1 MVLNLLNGVIN
12 LDDILKK
19 IDKTLKENETLITAT
34 SGGPDSMVLLSLL
47 IKLSQTK
54 NITIIC
60 AHVNHNLRKE
70 SQEEA
75 LMVEKYANENNVIF
89 EKMEINHYEGNT
101 ENYARTQRYNFFEK
115 LIKKY
120 NASYLLTA
128 HHGDDL
134 TETILMRIVRGS
146 SLKGYSG
153 FQEITDKDTY
163 KIYRPLITK
172 TKDEL
177 LNYAKTHNIPYAIDK
192 TNFSKEYTRNRY
204 RLNILPILKKENKSV
219 HLKFLKFS
227 ETLKLYN
234 DHINKEVS
242 AKLNKTYQNNNLN
255 LKLFRKEDKLI
266 KRKILYQIL
275 NNLYYKKISL
285 ITDNHVELILSI
297 IESPKPNLK
306 INLPNKVLV
315 IKNYQ
320 NLYFTKNTEIKPYS
334 FTFETKVILP
344 NNKILIQEETDDT
357 SNYTIRL
364 NSKEL
369 SLPLII
375 RTRQNGDKMEIK
387 NLNGHKKIKD
397 IFIDEK
403 ISETARNSW
412 PILTDQNNQIIWLP
426 GLKKS
431 KFDKQKHENYD
442 IIIRYR

>member
-1 MVLNLLNGVIN
+1 MIN

-19 IDKTLKENETLITAT
+19 LDKTLKENETLITAT
-34 SGGPDSMVLLSLL
+34 SGGPDSMALLSLL

-54 NITIIC
+54 KITIIC

-75 LMVEKYANENNVIF
+75 IMVEKYANENNLVF
-89 EKMEINHYEGNT
+89 EKMEINHYKGNA

-120 NASYLLTA
+120 NATYLLTA

-134 TETILMRIVRGS
+134 TETILMRMVRGS

-153 FQEITDKDTY
+153 FQEITDKETY

-177 LNYAKTHNIPYAIDK
+177 LNYVKTNNIPYAVDK
-192 TNFSKEYTRNRY
+192 TNFSEEYTRNRY

-227 ETLKLYN
+227 ETLKLYD
-234 DHINKEVS
+234 DHINKE
-242 AKLNKTYQNNNLN
+242 ANEKLNKVYQNNNLN
-255 LKLFRKEDKLI
+255 LKLFENEDELI

-275 NNLYYKKISL
+275 NNLYYKNISL
-285 ITDNHVELILSI
+285 ITDNHVELILNI
-297 IESPKPNLK
+297 IESSRPNLK
-306 INLPNKVLV
+306 INLPSKVLV

-320 NLYFTKNTEIKPYS
+320 NLYFTQNTEIKPYS
-334 FTFETKVILP
+334 FTFKDKVILP
-344 NNKILIQEETDDT
+344 NNQILIKEETEDT

-369 SLPLII
+369 SLPLIV

-397 IFIDEK
+397 IFINEK

>member
-1 MVLNLLNGVIN
+1 MIN

-19 IDKTLKENETLITAT
+19 LDKTIKENETLITAT
-34 SGGPDSMVLLSLL
+34 SGGPDSMALLSLL
-47 IKLSQTK
+47 IKLSKTK
-54 NITIIC
+54 KITIIC

-75 LMVEKYANENNVIF
+75 IMVEKYANENNLIF

-120 NASYLLTA
+120 NATYLLTA

-134 TETILMRIVRGS
+134 TETILMRMVRGS

-153 FQEITDKDTY
+153 FQEITDKETY

-177 LNYAKTHNIPYAIDK
+177 LNYVKTNNIPYAVDK
-192 TNFSKEYTRNRY
+192 TNFSEEYTRNRY

-227 ETLKLYN
+227 ETLKLYD
-234 DHINKEVS
+234 DHINKE
-242 AKLNKTYQNNNLN
+242 ANEKLNKVYQNNNLN
-255 LKLFRKEDKLI
+255 LKLFENEDELI

-275 NNLYYKKISL
+275 NNLYYKNISL
-285 ITDNHVELILSI
+285 ITDNHVELILNI
-297 IESPKPNLK
+297 IESSRPNLK
-306 INLPNKVLV
+306 INLPSKVLV

-320 NLYFTKNTEIKPYS
+320 NLYFTQNTEIKPYS
-334 FTFETKVILP
+334 FTFKDKVILP
-344 NNKILIQEETDDT
+344 NNQILIQEETDDT

>member
-1 MVLNLLNGVIN
+1 MIN

-19 IDKTLKENETLITAT
+19 LDKTIKENETVITAT
-34 SGGPDSMVLLSLL
+34 SGGPDSMALLSLL
-47 IKLSQTK
+47 IKLSKTK
-54 NITIIC
+54 KITIIC

-75 LMVEKYANENNVIF
+75 IMVEKYANENNLIF

-115 LIKKY
+115 LIEKY

-134 TETILMRIVRGS
+134 TETILMRMVRGS

-153 FQEITDKDTY
+153 FQEITDKETY

-177 LNYAKTHNIPYAIDK
+177 LNYVKTNNIPYAVDK
-192 TNFSKEYTRNRY
+192 TNFSEEYTRNRY
-204 RLNILPILKKENKSV
+204 RLNILPVLKKENKNV

-227 ETLKLYN
+227 ETLKLY
-234 DHINKEVS
+234 DDYINKEV
-242 AKLNKTYQNNNLN
+242 NKKTNEIYQNNTLNLN
-255 LKLFRKEDKLI
+255 LFRKEDKLI

-275 NNLYYKKISL
+275 NNLYYKNISL
-285 ITDNHVELILSI
+285 ITDNHVELILNI
-297 IESPKPNLK
+297 IESSRPNLK
-306 INLPNKVLV
+306 INLPSKVLV

-320 NLYFTKNTEIKPYS
+320 NLYFTQNTEIKPYS
-334 FTFETKVILP
+334 FTFENKVILP
-344 NNKILIQEETDDT
+344 NDKILIKEETDDT

-369 SLPLII
+369 SMPLIV

-397 IFIDEK
+397 IFINEK

>member
-1 MVLNLLNGVIN
+1 MIN

-19 IDKTLKENETLITAT
+19 LDKTIKENETVITAT
-34 SGGPDSMVLLSLL
+34 SGGPDSMALLNLL
-47 IKLSQTK
+47 IKLSKTK
-54 NITIIC
+54 KITIIC

-75 LMVEKYANENNVIF
+75 IMVKKYANENNLIF

-120 NASYLLTA
+120 NATYLLTA

-134 TETILMRIVRGS
+134 TETILMRMVRGS

-153 FQEITDKDTY
+153 FQEITDKGTY

-177 LNYAKTHNIPYAIDK
+177 LNYVKTNNIPYAVDK
-192 TNFSKEYTRNRY
+192 TNFSEEYTRNRY

-227 ETLKLYN
+227 ETLKLYD
-234 DHINKEVS
+234 DHINKEVNE
-242 AKLNKTYQNNNLN
+242 KLNKIYQNNNLN
-255 LKLFRKEDKLI
+255 LNLFENEDELI
-266 KRKILYQIL
+266 KRKILYKIL
-275 NNLYYKKISL
+275 NDLYYKNISL
-285 ITDNHVELILSI
+285 ITDNHVELILNI
-297 IESPKPNLK
+297 IESPRPNLK

-334 FTFETKVILP
+334 FTFENKVILP
-344 NNKILIQEETDDT
+344 NDKILIKEETDDT

-369 SLPLII
+369 SMPLIV

-403 ISETARNSW
+403 ISESDRNNW

>member
-1 MVLNLLNGVIN
+1 MIN

-19 IDKTLKENETLITAT
+19 LDKTIKENETVITAT
-34 SGGPDSMVLLSLL
+34 SGGPDSMALLSLL
-47 IKLSQTK
+47 IKLSKTK
-54 NITIIC
+54 KITIIC

-75 LMVEKYANENNVIF
+75 IMVEKYANENNLIF

-134 TETILMRIVRGS
+134 TETILMRMVRGS

-153 FQEITDKDTY
+153 FQEITDNGTY

-177 LNYAKTHNIPYAIDK
+177 LNYVKTNNIPYAVDK
-192 TNFSKEYTRNRY
+192 TNFSEEYTRNRY

-227 ETLKLYN
+227 ETLKLYD
-234 DHINKEVS
+234 DHINKEVNE
-242 AKLNKTYQNNNLN
+242 KLNKIYQNNNLN
-255 LKLFRKEDKLI
+255 LNLFENEDELI
-266 KRKILYQIL
+266 KRKILYKIL
-275 NNLYYKKISL
+275 NDLYYKNISL
-285 ITDNHVELILSI
+285 ITDNHVELILNI
-297 IESPKPNLK
+297 IESPRPNLK

-334 FTFETKVILP
+334 FTFENKVILP
-344 NNKILIQEETDDT
+344 NDKILIKEETDDT

-369 SLPLII
+369 SMPLIV
-375 RTRQNGDKMEIK
+375 RTKQNGDKMEIK

-403 ISETARNSW
+403 ISESDRNNW

>member
-1 MVLNLLNGVIN
+1 MIN

-19 IDKTLKENETLITAT
+19 LDKTIKENETLITAT
-34 SGGPDSMVLLSLL
+34 SGGPDSMALLSLL
-47 IKLSQTK
+47 IKLSKTK
-54 NITIIC
+54 KITIIC

-75 LMVEKYANENNVIF
+75 IMVEKYANENNLIF

-120 NASYLLTA
+120 NATYLLTA

-134 TETILMRIVRGS
+134 TETILMRMVRGS

-153 FQEITDKDTY
+153 FQEITDKETY

-177 LNYAKTHNIPYAIDK
+177 LNYVKTNNIPYAVDK
-192 TNFSKEYTRNRY
+192 TNFSEEYTRNRY

-227 ETLKLYN
+227 ETLKLYD
-234 DHINKEVS
+234 DHINKE
-242 AKLNKTYQNNNLN
+242 ANEKLNKVYQNNNLN
-255 LKLFRKEDKLI
+255 LKLFENEDELI

-275 NNLYYKKISL
+275 NNLYYKNISL
-285 ITDNHVELILSI
+285 ITDNHVELILNI
-297 IESPKPNLK
+297 IESSRPNLK
-306 INLPNKVLV
+306 INLPSKVLV

-320 NLYFTKNTEIKPYS
+320 NLYFTQNTEIKSYS
-334 FTFETKVILP
+334 FTFEDKVILP
-344 NNKILIQEETDDT
+344 NDKILIKEETEDT

-369 SLPLII
+369 SLPLIV

>member
-1 MVLNLLNGVIN
+1 MIN

-19 IDKTLKENETLITAT
+19 LDKTIKENETLITAT
-34 SGGPDSMVLLSLL
+34 SGGPDSMALLSLL
-47 IKLSQTK
+47 IKLSKTK
-54 NITIIC
+54 KITIIC

-75 LMVEKYANENNVIF
+75 IMVEKYANENNLIF

-120 NASYLLTA
+120 NATYLLTA

-134 TETILMRIVRGS
+134 TETILMRMVRGS

-153 FQEITDKDTY
+153 FQEITDNGTY

-177 LNYAKTHNIPYAIDK
+177 LNYVKTNNIPYAVDK
-192 TNFSKEYTRNRY
+192 TNFSEEYTRNRY

-227 ETLKLYN
+227 ETLKLYD
-234 DHINKEVS
+234 DHINKEVNE
-242 AKLNKTYQNNNLN
+242 KLNKIYQNNNLN
-255 LKLFRKEDKLI
+255 LNLFENEDELI
-266 KRKILYQIL
+266 KRKILYKIL
-275 NNLYYKKISL
+275 NDLYYKNISL
-285 ITDNHVELILSI
+285 ITDNHVELILNI
-297 IESPKPNLK
+297 IESPRPNLK

-334 FTFETKVILP
+334 FTFENKVILP
-344 NNKILIQEETDDT
+344 NDKILIKEETDDT

-369 SLPLII
+369 SMPLIV

-403 ISETARNSW
+403 ISESDRNNW

>member
-1 MVLNLLNGVIN
+1 MIN

-19 IDKTLKENETLITAT
+19 LDKTIKENETLITAT
-34 SGGPDSMVLLSLL
+34 SGGPDSMALLSLL
-47 IKLSQTK
+47 IKLSKTK
-54 NITIIC
+54 KITIIC

-75 LMVEKYANENNVIF
+75 IMVEKYANENNLIF
-89 EKMEINHYEGNT
+89 EKMEINHYKGNT

-120 NASYLLTA
+120 NATYLLTA

-134 TETILMRIVRGS
+134 TETILMRMVRGS

-153 FQEITDKDTY
+153 FQEVTDKETY

-177 LNYAKTHNIPYAIDK
+177 LNYVKTNNIPYAVDK
-192 TNFSKEYTRNRY
+192 TNFSEEYTRNRY

-227 ETLKLYN
+227 ETLKLY
-234 DHINKEVS
+234 DDYINKE
-242 AKLNKTYQNNNLN
+242 ANEKLNKVYQNNNLN
-255 LKLFRKEDKLI
+255 LKLFENEDELI

-275 NNLYYKKISL
+275 NNLYYKNISL
-285 ITDNHVELILSI
+285 ITDNHVELILNI
-297 IESPKPNLK
+297 IESSRPNLK
-306 INLPNKVLV
+306 INLPSKVLV

-320 NLYFTKNTEIKPYS
+320 NLYFTQNTEIKPYS
-334 FTFETKVILP
+334 FTFKDKVILP
-344 NNKILIQEETDDT
+344 NNQILIKEETEDT

-369 SLPLII
+369 SLPLIV

-397 IFIDEK
+397 IFINEK

>member
-19 IDKTLKENETLITAT
+19 LDKTLKENETLITAT

-134 TETILMRIVRGS
+134 TETILMRMVRGS

-153 FQEITDKDTY
+153 FQEITDKETY

-177 LNYAKTHNIPYAIDK
+177 LNYVKTNNIPYAVDK
-192 TNFSKEYTRNRY
+192 TNFSEEYTRNRY

-227 ETLKLYN
+227 ETLKLYD
-234 DHINKEVS
+234 DHINKEVNE
-242 AKLNKTYQNNNLN
+242 KLNKIYQKNNLN
-255 LKLFRKEDKLI
+255 LNLFENEDELI
-266 KRKILYQIL
+266 KRKILYKIL
-275 NNLYYKKISL
+275 NDLYYKNISL
-285 ITDNHVELILSI
+285 ITDNHVELILNI
-297 IESPKPNLK
+297 IESPRPNLK

-334 FTFETKVILP
+334 FTFENKVILP
-344 NNKILIQEETDDT
+344 NDKILIKEETDDT

-369 SLPLII
+369 SMPLIV

-403 ISETARNSW
+403 ISESDRNNW

>member
-1 MVLNLLNGVIN
+1 MIN

-19 IDKTLKENETLITAT
+19 LDKTIKENETLITAT
-34 SGGPDSMVLLSLL
+34 SGGPDSMALLSLL
-47 IKLSQTK
+47 IKLSKTK
-54 NITIIC
+54 KITIIC

-75 LMVEKYANENNVIF
+75 IMVEKYANENNLIF

-120 NASYLLTA
+120 NATYLLTA

-134 TETILMRIVRGS
+134 TETILMRMVRGS

-153 FQEITDKDTY
+153 FQEITDKETY

-177 LNYAKTHNIPYAIDK
+177 LNYVKTNNIPYAVDK
-192 TNFSKEYTRNRY
+192 TNFSEEYTRNRY

-227 ETLKLYN
+227 ETLKLYD
-234 DHINKEVS
+234 DHINKEVNE
-242 AKLNKTYQNNNLN
+242 KLNKVYQNNNLN
-255 LKLFRKEDKLI
+255 LKLFENEDELI

-275 NNLYYKKISL
+275 NNLYYKNISL
-285 ITDNHVELILSI
+285 ITDNHVELILNI
-297 IESPKPNLK
+297 IESPRPNLK

-334 FTFETKVILP
+334 FTFENKVILP
-344 NNKILIQEETDDT
+344 NDKILIKEETDDT

-369 SLPLII
+369 SMPLIV

-403 ISETARNSW
+403 ISESDRNNW

>member
-1 MVLNLLNGVIN
+1 MIN

-19 IDKTLKENETLITAT
+19 LDKTIKENETLITAT
-34 SGGPDSMVLLSLL
+34 SGGPDSMALLSLL

-54 NITIIC
+54 KITIIC

-75 LMVEKYANENNVIF
+75 IMVEKYANESNLIF

-115 LIKKY
+115 LIKKF
-120 NASYLLTA
+120 NATYLLTA

-134 TETILMRIVRGS
+134 TETILMRMVRGS

-153 FQEITDKDTY
+153 FQEITDKGNY

-177 LNYAKTHNIPYAIDK
+177 LNYVKTNNIPYAVDK
-192 TNFSKEYTRNRY
+192 TNFSEEYTRNRY

-227 ETLKLYN
+227 ETLKLYD
-234 DHINKEVS
+234 DHINKE
-242 AKLNKTYQNNNLN
+242 ANEKLNKVYQNNNLN
-255 LKLFRKEDKLI
+255 LKLFENEDELI

-275 NNLYYKKISL
+275 NNLYYKNISL
-285 ITDNHVELILSI
+285 ITDNHVELILNI
-297 IESPKPNLK
+297 IESSRPNLK
-306 INLPNKVLV
+306 INLPSKVLV

-320 NLYFTKNTEIKPYS
+320 NLYFTQNTEIKSYS
-334 FTFETKVILP
+334 FTFEDKVILP
-344 NNKILIQEETDDT
+344 NDKILIKEETEDT

-369 SLPLII
+369 SLPLIV

>member
-1 MVLNLLNGVIN
+1 MIN

-19 IDKTLKENETLITAT
+19 LDKTIKENETLITAT
-34 SGGPDSMVLLSLL
+34 SGGPDSMALLSLL

-54 NITIIC
+54 KITIIC

-75 LMVEKYANENNVIF
+75 IMVEKYANESNLIF

-120 NASYLLTA
+120 NATYLLTA

-134 TETILMRIVRGS
+134 TETILMRMVRGS

-153 FQEITDKDTY
+153 FQEITDKGNY

-177 LNYAKTHNIPYAIDK
+177 LNYVKTNNIPYAVDK
-192 TNFSKEYTRNRY
+192 TNFSEEYTRNRY

-227 ETLKLYN
+227 ETLKLYD
-234 DHINKEVS
+234 DHINKE
-242 AKLNKTYQNNNLN
+242 ANEKLNKVYQNNNLN
-255 LKLFRKEDKLI
+255 LKLFENEDELI

-275 NNLYYKKISL
+275 NNLYYKNISL
-285 ITDNHVELILSI
+285 ITDNHVELILNI
-297 IESPKPNLK
+297 IESSRPNLK
-306 INLPNKVLV
+306 INLPSKVLV

-320 NLYFTKNTEIKPYS
+320 NLYFTQNTEIKSYS
-334 FTFETKVILP
+334 FTFKDKVILP
-344 NNKILIQEETDDT
+344 NNQILIKEETEDT

-369 SLPLII
+369 SLPLIV

>member
-1 MVLNLLNGVIN
+1 MIN

-19 IDKTLKENETLITAT
+19 LDKTIKENETLITAT
-34 SGGPDSMVLLSLL
+34 SGGPDSMALLSLL
-47 IKLSQTK
+47 IKLSKTK
-54 NITIIC
+54 KITIIC

-75 LMVEKYANENNVIF
+75 IMVEKYANENNLIF
-89 EKMEINHYEGNT
+89 EKMEINHYKGNT

-120 NASYLLTA
+120 NATYLLTA

-134 TETILMRIVRGS
+134 TETILMRMVRGS

-153 FQEITDKDTY
+153 FQEVTDKETY

-177 LNYAKTHNIPYAIDK
+177 LNYVKTNNIPYAVDK
-192 TNFSKEYTRNRY
+192 TNFSEEYTRNRY

-227 ETLKLYN
+227 ETLKLYD
-234 DHINKEVS
+234 DHINKE
-242 AKLNKTYQNNNLN
+242 ANEKLNKVYQNNNLN
-255 LKLFRKEDKLI
+255 LKLFENEDELI

-275 NNLYYKKISL
+275 NNLYYKNISL
-285 ITDNHVELILSI
+285 ITDNHVELILNI
-297 IESPKPNLK
+297 IESSRPNLK
-306 INLPNKVLV
+306 INLPSKVLV

-320 NLYFTKNTEIKPYS
+320 NLYFTQNTEIKPYS
-334 FTFETKVILP
+334 FTFEDKVILP
-344 NNKILIQEETDDT
+344 NNQILIKEETEDT

-369 SLPLII
+369 SLPLIV

-397 IFIDEK
+397 IFINEK

>member
-1 MVLNLLNGVIN
+1 MIN

-19 IDKTLKENETLITAT
+19 LDKTIKENETLITAT
-34 SGGPDSMVLLSLL
+34 SGGPDSMALLSLL
-47 IKLSQTK
+47 IKLSKTK
-54 NITIIC
+54 KITIIC

-75 LMVEKYANENNVIF
+75 IMVEKYANENNLIF
-89 EKMEINHYEGNT
+89 EKMEINHYKGNT

-120 NASYLLTA
+120 NATYLLTA

-153 FQEITDKDTY
+153 FQEITDKETY

-177 LNYAKTHNIPYAIDK
+177 LNYVKTNNIPYAVDK
-192 TNFSKEYTRNRY
+192 TNFSEEYTRNRY

-227 ETLKLYN
+227 ETLKLYD
-234 DHINKEVS
+234 DHINKE
-242 AKLNKTYQNNNLN
+242 ANEKLNKVYQNNNLN
-255 LKLFRKEDKLI
+255 LKLFENEDELI

-275 NNLYYKKISL
+275 NNLYYKNISL
-285 ITDNHVELILSI
+285 ITDNHVELILNI
-297 IESPKPNLK
+297 IESSRPNLK
-306 INLPNKVLV
+306 INLPSKVLV

-320 NLYFTKNTEIKPYS
+320 NLYFTQNTEIKPYS
-334 FTFETKVILP
+334 FTFKDKLILP
-344 NNKILIQEETDDT
+344 NNQILIKEETEDT

-369 SLPLII
+369 SMPLIV

-397 IFIDEK
+397 IFINEK

>member
-1 MVLNLLNGVIN
+1 MIN

-19 IDKTLKENETLITAT
+19 LDKTIKENETVITAT
-34 SGGPDSMVLLSLL
+34 SGGPDSMALLSLL
-47 IKLSQTK
+47 IKLSKTK
-54 NITIIC
+54 KITIIC

-75 LMVEKYANENNVIF
+75 IMVEKYANENNLIF

-120 NASYLLTA
+120 NATYLLTA

-134 TETILMRIVRGS
+134 TETILMRMVRGS

-153 FQEITDKDTY
+153 FQEITDNGTY

-177 LNYAKTHNIPYAIDK
+177 LNYVKTNNIPYAVDK
-192 TNFSKEYTRNRY
+192 TNFSEEYTRNRY

-227 ETLKLYN
+227 ETLKLYD
-234 DHINKEVS
+234 DHINKE
-242 AKLNKTYQNNNLN
+242 ANEKLNKVYQNNNLN
-255 LKLFRKEDKLI
+255 LKLFENEDGLI

-275 NNLYYKKISL
+275 NNLYYKNISL
-285 ITDNHVELILSI
+285 ITDNHVELILNI
-297 IESPKPNLK
+297 IESSRPNLK
-306 INLPNKVLV
+306 INLPSKVLV

-320 NLYFTKNTEIKPYS
+320 NLYFTQNTEIKPYS
-334 FTFETKVILP
+334 FTFKDKVILP
-344 NNKILIQEETDDT
+344 NNQILIKEETEDT

-369 SLPLII
+369 SLPLIV

-397 IFIDEK
+397 IFINEK

>member
-1 MVLNLLNGVIN
+1 MIN

-19 IDKTLKENETLITAT
+19 LDKTIKENETVITAT
-34 SGGPDSMVLLSLL
+34 SGGPDSMALLSLL
-47 IKLSQTK
+47 IKLSKTK
-54 NITIIC
+54 KITIIC

-75 LMVEKYANENNVIF
+75 IMVEKYANENNLIF

-120 NASYLLTA
+120 NATYLLTA

-134 TETILMRIVRGS
+134 TETILMRMVRGS

-153 FQEITDKDTY
+153 FQEITDNGTY

-177 LNYAKTHNIPYAIDK
+177 LNYVKTNNIPYAVDK
-192 TNFSKEYTRNRY
+192 TNFSEEYTRNRY

-227 ETLKLYN
+227 ETLKLYD
-234 DHINKEVS
+234 DHINKEVNE
-242 AKLNKTYQNNNLN
+242 KLNKIYQKNNLN
-255 LKLFRKEDKLI
+255 LNLFENEDELI

-275 NNLYYKKISL
+275 NNLYYKNISL
-285 ITDNHVELILSI
+285 ITDNHVELILNI
-297 IESPKPNLK
+297 IESSRPNLK
-306 INLPNKVLV
+306 INLPSKVLV

-320 NLYFTKNTEIKPYS
+320 NLYFTQNTEIKPYS
-334 FTFETKVILP
+334 FTFKDKLILP
-344 NNKILIQEETDDT
+344 NNQILIKEETEDT

-369 SLPLII
+369 SLPLIV

-397 IFIDEK
+397 IFINEK

>member
-1 MVLNLLNGVIN
+1 MIN

-19 IDKTLKENETLITAT
+19 LDKTIKENEMLITAT
-34 SGGPDSMVLLSLL
+34 SGGPDSMALLSLL
-47 IKLSQTK
+47 IKLSKTK
-54 NITIIC
+54 KITIIC

-75 LMVEKYANENNVIF
+75 IMVEKYANENNLIF

-120 NASYLLTA
+120 NATYLLTA

-134 TETILMRIVRGS
+134 TETILMRMVRGS

-153 FQEITDKDTY
+153 FQEITDKETY

-177 LNYAKTHNIPYAIDK
+177 LNYVKTNNIPYAVDK
-192 TNFSKEYTRNRY
+192 TNFSEEYTRNRY

-227 ETLKLYN
+227 ETLKLYD
-234 DHINKEVS
+234 DHINKE
-242 AKLNKTYQNNNLN
+242 ANEKLNKVYQNNNLN
-255 LKLFRKEDKLI
+255 LKLFENEDELI

-275 NNLYYKKISL
+275 NNLYYKNISL
-285 ITDNHVELILSI
+285 ITDNHVELILNI
-297 IESPKPNLK
+297 IESSRPNLK
-306 INLPNKVLV
+306 INLPSKVLV

-320 NLYFTKNTEIKPYS
+320 NLYFTQNTEIKPYS
-334 FTFETKVILP
+334 FTFKDKVILP
-344 NNKILIQEETDDT
+344 NDKILIKEETEDT

-369 SLPLII
+369 SLPLIV
-375 RTRQNGDKMEIK
+375 RTKQNGDKMEIK

>member
-1 MVLNLLNGVIN
+1 MIN

-19 IDKTLKENETLITAT
+19 LDKTIKENETLITAT
-34 SGGPDSMVLLSLL
+34 SGGPDSMALLSLL
-47 IKLSQTK
+47 IKLSKTK
-54 NITIIC
+54 KITIIC

-75 LMVEKYANENNVIF
+75 IMVEKYANENNLIF

-120 NASYLLTA
+120 NATYLLTA

-134 TETILMRIVRGS
+134 TETILMRMVRGS

-153 FQEITDKDTY
+153 FQEITDKETY

-177 LNYAKTHNIPYAIDK
+177 LNYVKTNNIPYAVDK
-192 TNFSKEYTRNRY
+192 TNFSEEYTRNRY

-227 ETLKLYN
+227 ETLKLYD
-234 DHINKEVS
+234 DHINKE
-242 AKLNKTYQNNNLN
+242 ANEKLNKVYQNNNLN
-255 LKLFRKEDKLI
+255 LKLFENEDELI

-275 NNLYYKKISL
+275 NNLYYKNISL
-285 ITDNHVELILSI
+285 ITDNHVELILNI
-297 IESPKPNLK
+297 IESSRPNLK
-306 INLPNKVLV
+306 INLPSKVLV

-320 NLYFTKNTEIKPYS
+320 NLYFTQNTEIKPYS
-334 FTFETKVILP
+334 FTFEDKVILP
-344 NNKILIQEETDDT
+344 NDKILIKEETEDT

-369 SLPLII
+369 SLPLIV

-387 NLNGHKKIKD
+387 KLNGHKKIKD
-397 IFIDEK
+397 IFINEK

>member
-1 MVLNLLNGVIN
+1 MIN

-19 IDKTLKENETLITAT
+19 LDKTIKENETLITAT
-34 SGGPDSMVLLSLL
+34 SGGPDSMALLSLL
-47 IKLSQTK
+47 IKLSKTK
-54 NITIIC
+54 KITIIC

-75 LMVEKYANENNVIF
+75 IMVEKYANENNLIF

-120 NASYLLTA
+120 NATYLLTA

-134 TETILMRIVRGS
+134 TETILMRMVRGS

-153 FQEITDKDTY
+153 FQEITDKETY

-177 LNYAKTHNIPYAIDK
+177 LNYVKTNNIPYAVDK
-192 TNFSKEYTRNRY
+192 TNFSEEYTRNRY

-227 ETLKLYN
+227 ETLKLYD
-234 DHINKEVS
+234 DHINKEVNE
-242 AKLNKTYQNNNLN
+242 KLNKIYQNNNLN
-255 LKLFRKEDKLI
+255 LKLFENEDELI
-266 KRKILYQIL
+266 KRKILYKIL
-275 NNLYYKKISL
+275 NDLYYKNISL
-285 ITDNHVELILSI
+285 ITDNHVELILNI
-297 IESPKPNLK
+297 IESPRPNLK

-334 FTFETKVILP
+334 FTFENKVILP
-344 NNKILIQEETDDT
+344 NDKILIKEETDDT

-369 SLPLII
+369 SMPLIV

-403 ISETARNSW
+403 ISETARNNW

>member
-1 MVLNLLNGVIN
+1 MIN

-19 IDKTLKENETLITAT
+19 LDKTIKENETLITAT
-34 SGGPDSMVLLSLL
+34 SGGPDSMALLSLL
-47 IKLSQTK
+47 IKLSKTK
-54 NITIIC
+54 KITIIC

-75 LMVEKYANENNVIF
+75 IMVEKYANENNLIF
-89 EKMEINHYEGNT
+89 EKTEINHYEGNT

-120 NASYLLTA
+120 NATYLLTA

-134 TETILMRIVRGS
+134 TETILMRMVRGS

-153 FQEITDKDTY
+153 FQEITDKETY

-177 LNYAKTHNIPYAIDK
+177 LNYVKTNNIPYAVDK
-192 TNFSKEYTRNRY
+192 TNFSEEYTRNRY

-227 ETLKLYN
+227 ETLKLYD
-234 DHINKEVS
+234 DHINKE
-242 AKLNKTYQNNNLN
+242 ANEKLNKVYQNNNLN
-255 LKLFRKEDKLI
+255 LKLFENEDELI

-275 NNLYYKKISL
+275 NNLYYKNISL
-285 ITDNHVELILSI
+285 ITDNHVELILNI
-297 IESPKPNLK
+297 IESSRPNLK
-306 INLPNKVLV
+306 INLPSKVLV

-320 NLYFTKNTEIKPYS
+320 NLYFTQNTEIKSYS
-334 FTFETKVILP
+334 FTFEDKVILP
-344 NNKILIQEETDDT
+344 NDKILIKEETEDT

-369 SLPLII
+369 SLPLIV

-397 IFIDEK
+397 IFINEK

>member
-1 MVLNLLNGVIN
+1 MIN

-19 IDKTLKENETLITAT
+19 LDKTIKENEMLITAT
-34 SGGPDSMVLLSLL
+34 SGGPDSMALLSLL
-47 IKLSQTK
+47 IKLSKTK
-54 NITIIC
+54 KITIIC

-75 LMVEKYANENNVIF
+75 IMVEKYANENNLIF
-89 EKMEINHYEGNT
+89 EKMEINHYKGNT

-120 NASYLLTA
+120 NATYLLTA

-153 FQEITDKDTY
+153 FQEITDKETY

-177 LNYAKTHNIPYAIDK
+177 LNYVKTNNIPYAVDK
-192 TNFSKEYTRNRY
+192 TNFSEEYTRNRY

-227 ETLKLYN
+227 ETLKLYD
-234 DHINKEVS
+234 DHINKE
-242 AKLNKTYQNNNLN
+242 ANEKLNKVYQNNNLN
-255 LKLFRKEDKLI
+255 LKLFENEDELI

-275 NNLYYKKISL
+275 NNLYYKNISL
-285 ITDNHVELILSI
+285 ITDNHVELILNI
-297 IESPKPNLK
+297 IESSRPNLK
-306 INLPNKVLV
+306 INLPSKVLV

-320 NLYFTKNTEIKPYS
+320 NLYFTQNTEIKPYS
-334 FTFETKVILP
+334 FTFKDKVILP
-344 NNKILIQEETDDT
+344 NDKILIKEETEDT

-369 SLPLII
+369 SLPLIV

>member
-1 MVLNLLNGVIN
+1 MIN

-19 IDKTLKENETLITAT
+19 LDKTIKENETLITAT
-34 SGGPDSMVLLSLL
+34 SGGPDSMALLSLL

-54 NITIIC
+54 KITIIC

-75 LMVEKYANENNVIF
+75 IMVEKYANESNLIF

-115 LIKKY
+115 LIKKF
-120 NASYLLTA
+120 NATYLLTA

-134 TETILMRIVRGS
+134 TETILMRMVRGS

-153 FQEITDKDTY
+153 FQEITDKGNY

-177 LNYAKTHNIPYAIDK
+177 LNYVKTNNIPYAVDK
-192 TNFSKEYTRNRY
+192 TNFSEEYTRNRY

-227 ETLKLYN
+227 ETLKLYD
-234 DHINKEVS
+234 DHINKEVNE
-242 AKLNKTYQNNNLN
+242 KLNKVYQNNNLN
-255 LKLFRKEDKLI
+255 LKLFENEDELI

-275 NNLYYKKISL
+275 NNLYYKNISL
-285 ITDNHVELILSI
+285 ITDNHVELILNI
-297 IESPKPNLK
+297 IESSRPNLK
-306 INLPNKVLV
+306 INLPSKVLV

-320 NLYFTKNTEIKPYS
+320 NLYFTQNTEIKPYS
-334 FTFETKVILP
+334 FTFKDKVILP
-344 NNKILIQEETDDT
+344 NDKILIKEETEDT

-369 SLPLII
+369 SLPLIV

-397 IFIDEK
+397 IFINEK

>member
-1 MVLNLLNGVIN
+1 MIN

-19 IDKTLKENETLITAT
+19 LDKTIKENETLITAT
-34 SGGPDSMVLLSLL
+34 SGGPDSMALLSLL

-54 NITIIC
+54 KITIIC

-75 LMVEKYANENNVIF
+75 IMVEKYANESNLIF

-120 NASYLLTA
+120 NATYLLTA

-134 TETILMRIVRGS
+134 TETILMRMVRGS

-153 FQEITDKDTY
+153 FQEITDKETY

-177 LNYAKTHNIPYAIDK
+177 LNYVKTNNIPYAVDK
-192 TNFSKEYTRNRY
+192 TNFSEEYTRNRY

-227 ETLKLYN
+227 ETLKLYD
-234 DHINKEVS
+234 DHINKE
-242 AKLNKTYQNNNLN
+242 ANEKLNKVYQNNNLN
-255 LKLFRKEDKLI
+255 LKLFENEDELI

-275 NNLYYKKISL
+275 NNLYYKNISL
-285 ITDNHVELILSI
+285 ITDNHVELILNI
-297 IESPKPNLK
+297 IESSRPNLK
-306 INLPNKVLV
+306 INLPSKVLV

-320 NLYFTKNTEIKPYS
+320 NLYFTQNTEIKPYS
-334 FTFETKVILP
+334 FTFKDKVILP
-344 NNKILIQEETDDT
+344 NNQILIKEETEDT

-369 SLPLII
+369 SLPLIV

-397 IFIDEK
+397 IFINEK

>member
-1 MVLNLLNGVIN
+1 MIN

-19 IDKTLKENETLITAT
+19 LDKTIKENETVITAT
-34 SGGPDSMVLLSLL
+34 SGGPDSMALLSLL
-47 IKLSQTK
+47 IKLSKTK
-54 NITIIC
+54 KITIIC

-75 LMVEKYANENNVIF
+75 IMVEKYANENNLIF

-120 NASYLLTA
+120 NATYLLTA

-134 TETILMRIVRGS
+134 TETILMRMVRGS

-153 FQEITDKDTY
+153 FQEITDNGTY

-177 LNYAKTHNIPYAIDK
+177 LNYVKTNNIPYAVDK
-192 TNFSKEYTRNRY
+192 TNFSEEYTRNRY

-227 ETLKLYN
+227 ETLKLYD
-234 DHINKEVS
+234 DHINKE
-242 AKLNKTYQNNNLN
+242 ANEKLNKVYQNNNLN
-255 LKLFRKEDKLI
+255 LKLFENEDELI

-275 NNLYYKKISL
+275 NNLYYKNISL
-285 ITDNHVELILSI
+285 ITDNHVELILNI
-297 IESPKPNLK
+297 IESSRPNLK
-306 INLPNKVLV
+306 INLPSKVLV

-320 NLYFTKNTEIKPYS
+320 NLYFTQNTEIKPYS
-334 FTFETKVILP
+334 FTFKDKVILP
-344 NNKILIQEETDDT
+344 NNQILIKEETEDT

-369 SLPLII
+369 SLPLIV

-397 IFIDEK
+397 IFINEK

>member
-1 MVLNLLNGVIN
+1 
-12 LDDILKK
+12 
-19 IDKTLKENETLITAT
+19 
-34 SGGPDSMVLLSLL
+34 
-47 IKLSQTK
+47 
-54 NITIIC
+54 
-60 AHVNHNLRKE
+60 
-70 SQEEA
+70 
-75 LMVEKYANENNVIF
+75 
-89 EKMEINHYEGNT
+89 
-101 ENYARTQRYNFFEK
+101 
-115 LIKKY
+115 
-120 NASYLLTA
+120 
-128 HHGDDL
+128 
-134 TETILMRIVRGS
+134 MRMVRGS

-153 FQEITDKDTY
+153 FQEVTDKETY

-177 LNYAKTHNIPYAIDK
+177 LNYVKTNNIPYAVDK
-192 TNFSKEYTRNRY
+192 TNFSEEYTRNRY

-227 ETLKLYN
+227 ETLKLY
-234 DHINKEVS
+234 DDYINKE
-242 AKLNKTYQNNNLN
+242 ANEKLNKVYQNNNLN
-255 LKLFRKEDKLI
+255 LKLFENEDELI

-275 NNLYYKKISL
+275 NNLYYKNISL
-285 ITDNHVELILSI
+285 ITDNHVELILNI
-297 IESPKPNLK
+297 IESSRPNLK
-306 INLPNKVLV
+306 INLPSKVLV

-320 NLYFTKNTEIKPYS
+320 NLYFTQNTEIKPYS
-334 FTFETKVILP
+334 FTFKDKVILP
-344 NNKILIQEETDDT
+344 NNQILIKEETEDT

-369 SLPLII
+369 SLPLIV

-397 IFIDEK
+397 IFINEK

>member
-19 IDKTLKENETLITAT
+19 LDKTLKENETLITAT
-34 SGGPDSMVLLSLL
+34 SGGPDSMALLSLL
-47 IKLSQTK
+47 IKLSKTK
-54 NITIIC
+54 KITIIC

-75 LMVEKYANENNVIF
+75 IMVEKYANENNLIF

-120 NASYLLTA
+120 NATYLLTA

-153 FQEITDKDTY
+153 FQEITDKETY

-177 LNYAKTHNIPYAIDK
+177 LNYVKTNNIPYAVDK
-192 TNFSKEYTRNRY
+192 TNFSEEYTRNRY

-227 ETLKLYN
+227 ETLKLYD
-234 DHINKEVS
+234 DHINKE
-242 AKLNKTYQNNNLN
+242 ANEKLNKVYQNNNLN
-255 LKLFRKEDKLI
+255 LKLFENEDELI

-275 NNLYYKKISL
+275 NNLYYKNISL
-285 ITDNHVELILSI
+285 ITDNHVELILNI
-297 IESPKPNLK
+297 IESSRPNLK
-306 INLPNKVLV
+306 INLPSKVLV

-320 NLYFTKNTEIKPYS
+320 NLYFTQNTEIKPYS
-334 FTFETKVILP
+334 FTFEDKVILP
-344 NNKILIQEETDDT
+344 NDKILIKEETEDT

-369 SLPLII
+369 SLPLIV

-397 IFIDEK
+397 IFINEK

>member
-1 MVLNLLNGVIN
+1 MIN

-19 IDKTLKENETLITAT
+19 LDKTIKENETLITAT
-34 SGGPDSMVLLSLL
+34 SGGPDSMALLSLL
-47 IKLSQTK
+47 IKLSKTK
-54 NITIIC
+54 KITIIC

-75 LMVEKYANENNVIF
+75 IMVEKYANESNLIF

-115 LIKKY
+115 LIKKF
-120 NASYLLTA
+120 NATYLLTA

-134 TETILMRIVRGS
+134 TETILMRMVRGS

-153 FQEITDKDTY
+153 FQEITDKETY

-177 LNYAKTHNIPYAIDK
+177 LNYVKTNNIPYAVDK
-192 TNFSKEYTRNRY
+192 TNFSEEYTRNRY

-227 ETLKLYN
+227 ETLKLYD
-234 DHINKEVS
+234 DHINKE
-242 AKLNKTYQNNNLN
+242 ANEKLNKVYQNNNLN
-255 LKLFRKEDKLI
+255 LKLFENEDELI

-275 NNLYYKKISL
+275 NNLYYKNISL
-285 ITDNHVELILSI
+285 ITDNHVELILNI
-297 IESPKPNLK
+297 IESSRPNLK
-306 INLPNKVLV
+306 INLPSKVLV

-320 NLYFTKNTEIKPYS
+320 NLYFTQNTEIKPYS
-334 FTFETKVILP
+334 FTFKDKVILP
-344 NNKILIQEETDDT
+344 NNQILIKEETEDT

-369 SLPLII
+369 SLPLIV

>member
-1 MVLNLLNGVIN
+1 MIN

-19 IDKTLKENETLITAT
+19 LDKTIKENETVITAT
-34 SGGPDSMVLLSLL
+34 SGGPDSMALLSLL
-47 IKLSQTK
+47 IKLSKTK
-54 NITIIC
+54 KITIIC

-75 LMVEKYANENNVIF
+75 IMVEKYANENNLIF

-120 NASYLLTA
+120 NATYLLTA

-134 TETILMRIVRGS
+134 TETILMRMVRGS

-153 FQEITDKDTY
+153 FQEITDNGTY

-177 LNYAKTHNIPYAIDK
+177 LNYVKTNNIPYAVDK
-192 TNFSKEYTRNRY
+192 TNFSEEYTRNRY

-227 ETLKLYN
+227 ETLKLYD
-234 DHINKEVS
+234 DHINKEVNE
-242 AKLNKTYQNNNLN
+242 KLNKIYQKNNLN
-255 LKLFRKEDKLI
+255 LNLFENEDELI
-266 KRKILYQIL
+266 KRKILYKIL
-275 NNLYYKKISL
+275 NDLYYKNISL
-285 ITDNHVELILSI
+285 ITDNHVELILNI
-297 IESPKPNLK
+297 IESPRPNLK

-320 NLYFTKNTEIKPYS
+320 NLYFTQNTEIKPYS
-334 FTFETKVILP
+334 FTFEDKVILP
-344 NNKILIQEETDDT
+344 NNQILIKEETEDT

-369 SLPLII
+369 SLPLIV
-375 RTRQNGDKMEIK
+375 RTRQNGDKIEIK

-403 ISETARNSW
+403 ISESDRNNW

>member
-1 MVLNLLNGVIN
+1 MIN

-19 IDKTLKENETLITAT
+19 LDKTIKENETLITAT
-34 SGGPDSMVLLSLL
+34 SGGPDSMALLSLL
-47 IKLSQTK
+47 IKLSKTK
-54 NITIIC
+54 KITIIC

-75 LMVEKYANENNVIF
+75 IMVEKYANENNLIF

-120 NASYLLTA
+120 NATYLLTA

-134 TETILMRIVRGS
+134 TETILMRMVRGS

-153 FQEITDKDTY
+153 FQEITDNGTY

-177 LNYAKTHNIPYAIDK
+177 LNYVKTNNIPYAVDK
-192 TNFSKEYTRNRY
+192 TNFSEEYTRNRY

-219 HLKFLKFS
+219 HIKFLKFS
-227 ETLKLYN
+227 ETLKLYD
-234 DHINKEVS
+234 DHINKEVNE
-242 AKLNKTYQNNNLN
+242 KLNKIYQNNNLN
-255 LKLFRKEDKLI
+255 LNLFENEDELI
-266 KRKILYQIL
+266 KRKILYKIL
-275 NNLYYKKISL
+275 NDLYYKNISL
-285 ITDNHVELILSI
+285 ITDNHVELILNI
-297 IESPKPNLK
+297 IESPRPNLK

-320 NLYFTKNTEIKPYS
+320 NLYFTKNTEIKLYS
-334 FTFETKVILP
+334 FTFENKVILP
-344 NNKILIQEETDDT
+344 NDKILIKEETDDT

-369 SLPLII
+369 SMPLIV

-403 ISETARNSW
+403 ISESDRNNW

>member
-1 MVLNLLNGVIN
+1 MIN

-19 IDKTLKENETLITAT
+19 LDKTIKENEMLITAT
-34 SGGPDSMVLLSLL
+34 SGGPDSMALLSLL
-47 IKLSQTK
+47 IKLSKTK
-54 NITIIC
+54 KITIIC

-75 LMVEKYANENNVIF
+75 IMVEKYANENNLIF

-120 NASYLLTA
+120 NATYLLTA

-134 TETILMRIVRGS
+134 TETILMRMLRGS

-153 FQEITDKDTY
+153 FQEITDKETY

-177 LNYAKTHNIPYAIDK
+177 LNYVKTNNIPYAVDK
-192 TNFSKEYTRNRY
+192 TNFSEEYTRNRY

-227 ETLKLYN
+227 ETLKLYD
-234 DHINKEVS
+234 DHINKE
-242 AKLNKTYQNNNLN
+242 ANEKLNKVYQNNNLN
-255 LKLFRKEDKLI
+255 LKLFENEDELI

-275 NNLYYKKISL
+275 NNLYYKNISL
-285 ITDNHVELILSI
+285 ITDNHVELILNI
-297 IESPKPNLK
+297 IESSRPNLK
-306 INLPNKVLV
+306 INLPSKVLV

-320 NLYFTKNTEIKPYS
+320 NLYFTQNTEIKPYS
-334 FTFETKVILP
+334 FTFKDKVILP
-344 NNKILIQEETDDT
+344 NNQILIKEETEDT

-369 SLPLII
+369 SLPLIV

-397 IFIDEK
+397 IFINEK

>member
-1 MVLNLLNGVIN
+1 MIN

-19 IDKTLKENETLITAT
+19 LDKTIKENETLITAT
-34 SGGPDSMVLLSLL
+34 SGGPDSMALLSLL
-47 IKLSQTK
+47 IKLSKTK
-54 NITIIC
+54 KITIIC

-75 LMVEKYANENNVIF
+75 IMVEKYANENNLIF
-89 EKMEINHYEGNT
+89 EKMEINHYKGNT

-120 NASYLLTA
+120 NATYLLTA

-134 TETILMRIVRGS
+134 TETILMRMVRGS

-153 FQEITDKDTY
+153 FQEITDNGTY

-177 LNYAKTHNIPYAIDK
+177 LNYVKTNNIPYAVDK
-192 TNFSKEYTRNRY
+192 TNFSEEYTRNRY

-227 ETLKLYN
+227 ETLKLYD
-234 DHINKEVS
+234 DHINKE
-242 AKLNKTYQNNNLN
+242 ANEKLNKVYQNNNLN
-255 LKLFRKEDKLI
+255 LKLFENEDELI

-275 NNLYYKKISL
+275 NNLYYKNISL
-285 ITDNHVELILSI
+285 ITDNHVELILNI
-297 IESPKPNLK
+297 IESSRPNLK
-306 INLPNKVLV
+306 INLPSKVLV

-320 NLYFTKNTEIKPYS
+320 NLYFTQNTEIKSYS
-334 FTFETKVILP
+334 FTFEDKVILP
-344 NNKILIQEETDDT
+344 NDKILIKEETEDT

-369 SLPLII
+369 SLPLIV

-397 IFIDEK
+397 IFINEK

>member
-1 MVLNLLNGVIN
+1 MIN

-19 IDKTLKENETLITAT
+19 LDKTIKENETLITAT
-34 SGGPDSMVLLSLL
+34 SGGPDSMALLSLL
-47 IKLSQTK
+47 IKLSKTK
-54 NITIIC
+54 KITIIC

-75 LMVEKYANENNVIF
+75 IMVEKYANENNLIF

-120 NASYLLTA
+120 NATYLLTA

-134 TETILMRIVRGS
+134 TETILMRMVRGS

-153 FQEITDKDTY
+153 FQEVTDKETY

-177 LNYAKTHNIPYAIDK
+177 LNYVKTNNIPYAVDK
-192 TNFSKEYTRNRY
+192 TNFSEEYTRNRY

-227 ETLKLYN
+227 ETLKLY
-234 DHINKEVS
+234 DDYINKE
-242 AKLNKTYQNNNLN
+242 ANEKLNKVYQNNNLN
-255 LKLFRKEDKLI
+255 LKLFENEDELI

-275 NNLYYKKISL
+275 NNLYYKNISL
-285 ITDNHVELILSI
+285 ITDNHVELILNI
-297 IESPKPNLK
+297 IESSRPNLK
-306 INLPNKVLV
+306 INLPSKVLV

-320 NLYFTKNTEIKPYS
+320 NLYFTQNTEIKPYS
-334 FTFETKVILP
+334 FTFEDKVILP
-344 NNKILIQEETDDT
+344 NNQILIKEETEDT

-369 SLPLII
+369 SLPLIV

-397 IFIDEK
+397 IFINEK

>member
-1 MVLNLLNGVIN
+1 MIN

-19 IDKTLKENETLITAT
+19 LDKTIKENETLITAT
-34 SGGPDSMVLLSLL
+34 SGGPDSMALLSLL
-47 IKLSQTK
+47 IKLSKTK
-54 NITIIC
+54 KITIIC

-75 LMVEKYANENNVIF
+75 IMVEKYANENNLIF

-115 LIKKY
+115 LIKKF
-120 NASYLLTA
+120 NATYLLTA

-134 TETILMRIVRGS
+134 TETILMRMVRGS

-153 FQEITDKDTY
+153 FQEITDKGNY

-177 LNYAKTHNIPYAIDK
+177 LNYVKTNNIPYAVDK
-192 TNFSKEYTRNRY
+192 TNFSEEYTRNRY

-227 ETLKLYN
+227 ETLKLYD
-234 DHINKEVS
+234 DHINKE
-242 AKLNKTYQNNNLN
+242 ANEKLNKVYQNNNLN
-255 LKLFRKEDKLI
+255 LKLFENEDELI

-275 NNLYYKKISL
+275 NNLYYKNISL
-285 ITDNHVELILSI
+285 ITDNHVELILNI
-297 IESPKPNLK
+297 IESSRPNLK
-306 INLPNKVLV
+306 INLPSKVLV

-320 NLYFTKNTEIKPYS
+320 NLYFTQNTEIKSYS
-334 FTFETKVILP
+334 FTFEDKVILP
-344 NNKILIQEETDDT
+344 NDKILIKEETEDT

-369 SLPLII
+369 SLPLIV

-397 IFIDEK
+397 IFINEK

>member
-1 MVLNLLNGVIN
+1 MIN

-19 IDKTLKENETLITAT
+19 LDKTIKENETVITAT
-34 SGGPDSMVLLSLL
+34 SGGPDSMALLSLL
-47 IKLSQTK
+47 IKLSKTK
-54 NITIIC
+54 KITIIC

-75 LMVEKYANENNVIF
+75 IMVEKYANENNLIF

-120 NASYLLTA
+120 NATYLLTA

-134 TETILMRIVRGS
+134 TETILMRMVRGS

-153 FQEITDKDTY
+153 FQEITDNGTY

-177 LNYAKTHNIPYAIDK
+177 LNYVKTNNIPYAVDK
-192 TNFSKEYTRNRY
+192 TNFSEEYTRNRY

-227 ETLKLYN
+227 ETLKLYD
-234 DHINKEVS
+234 DHINKEVNE
-242 AKLNKTYQNNNLN
+242 KLNKIYQNNNLN
-255 LKLFRKEDKLI
+255 LNLFENEDELI
-266 KRKILYQIL
+266 KRKILYKIL
-275 NNLYYKKISL
+275 NDLYYKNISL
-285 ITDNHVELILSI
+285 ITDNHVELILNI
-297 IESPKPNLK
+297 IESPRPNLK

-334 FTFETKVILP
+334 FTFENKVILP
-344 NNKILIQEETDDT
+344 NDKILIKEETDDT

-369 SLPLII
+369 SMPLIV

-403 ISETARNSW
+403 ISESDRNNW

>member
-1 MVLNLLNGVIN
+1 MIN

-19 IDKTLKENETLITAT
+19 LDKTIKENETVITAT
-34 SGGPDSMVLLSLL
+34 SGGPDSMALLSLL
-47 IKLSQTK
+47 IKLSKTK
-54 NITIIC
+54 KITIIC

-75 LMVEKYANENNVIF
+75 IMVEKYANENNLIF

-120 NASYLLTA
+120 NATYLLTA

-134 TETILMRIVRGS
+134 TETILMRMVRGS

-153 FQEITDKDTY
+153 FQEITDKGNY

-177 LNYAKTHNIPYAIDK
+177 LNYVKTNNIPYAVDK
-192 TNFSKEYTRNRY
+192 TNFSEEYTRNRY

-227 ETLKLYN
+227 ETLKLYD
-234 DHINKEVS
+234 DHINKE
-242 AKLNKTYQNNNLN
+242 ANEKLNKVYQNNNLN
-255 LKLFRKEDKLI
+255 LKLFENEDELI

-275 NNLYYKKISL
+275 NNLYYKNISL
-285 ITDNHVELILSI
+285 ITDNHVELILNI
-297 IESPKPNLK
+297 IESSRPNLK
-306 INLPNKVLV
+306 INLPSKVLV

-320 NLYFTKNTEIKPYS
+320 NLYFTQNTEIKSYS
-334 FTFETKVILP
+334 FTFEDKVILP
-344 NNKILIQEETDDT
+344 NDKILIKEETEDT

-369 SLPLII
+369 SLPLIV

-397 IFIDEK
+397 IFINEK

>member
-1 MVLNLLNGVIN
+1 MIN

-19 IDKTLKENETLITAT
+19 LDKTIKENETLITAT
-34 SGGPDSMVLLSLL
+34 SGGPDSMALLSLL
-47 IKLSQTK
+47 IKLSKTK
-54 NITIIC
+54 KITIIC

-75 LMVEKYANENNVIF
+75 IMVEKYANENNLIF
-89 EKMEINHYEGNT
+89 EKMEINHYKGNT

-120 NASYLLTA
+120 NATYLLTA

-134 TETILMRIVRGS
+134 TETILMRMVRGS

-153 FQEITDKDTY
+153 FQEITDKETY

-177 LNYAKTHNIPYAIDK
+177 LNYVKTNNIPYAVDK
-192 TNFSKEYTRNRY
+192 TNFSEEYTRNRY

-219 HLKFLKFS
+219 HLKCLKFS
-227 ETLKLYN
+227 ETLKLYD
-234 DHINKEVS
+234 DHINKE
-242 AKLNKTYQNNNLN
+242 ANEKLNKVYQNNNLN
-255 LKLFRKEDKLI
+255 LKLFENEDELI

-275 NNLYYKKISL
+275 NNLYYKNISL
-285 ITDNHVELILSI
+285 ITDNHVELILNI
-297 IESPKPNLK
+297 IESSRPNLK
-306 INLPNKVLV
+306 INLPSKVLV

-320 NLYFTKNTEIKPYS
+320 NLYFTQNTEIKPYS
-334 FTFETKVILP
+334 FTFKDKVILP
-344 NNKILIQEETDDT
+344 NNQILIQEETDDT

>member
-1 MVLNLLNGVIN
+1 MIN

-19 IDKTLKENETLITAT
+19 LDKTIKENETLITAT
-34 SGGPDSMVLLSLL
+34 SGGPDSMALLSLL
-47 IKLSQTK
+47 IKLSKTK
-54 NITIIC
+54 KITIIC

-75 LMVEKYANENNVIF
+75 IMVEKYANENNLIF

-120 NASYLLTA
+120 NATYLLTA

-134 TETILMRIVRGS
+134 TETILMRMVRGS

-153 FQEITDKDTY
+153 FQEITDKGNY

-177 LNYAKTHNIPYAIDK
+177 LNYVKTNNIPYAVDK
-192 TNFSKEYTRNRY
+192 TNFSEEYTRNRY

-227 ETLKLYN
+227 ETLKLYD
-234 DHINKEVS
+234 DHINKE
-242 AKLNKTYQNNNLN
+242 ANEKLNKVYQNNNLN
-255 LKLFRKEDKLI
+255 LKLFENEDELI

-275 NNLYYKKISL
+275 NNLYYKNISL
-285 ITDNHVELILSI
+285 ITDNHVELILNI
-297 IESPKPNLK
+297 IESSRPNLK
-306 INLPNKVLV
+306 INLPSKVLV

-320 NLYFTKNTEIKPYS
+320 NLYFTQNTEIKPYS
-334 FTFETKVILP
+334 FTFEDKVILP
-344 NNKILIQEETDDT
+344 NNQILIKEETEDT

-369 SLPLII
+369 SLPLIV

-397 IFIDEK
+397 IFINEK

>member
-1 MVLNLLNGVIN
+1 MIN

-19 IDKTLKENETLITAT
+19 LDKTIKENETLITAT
-34 SGGPDSMVLLSLL
+34 SGGPDSMALLSLL
-47 IKLSQTK
+47 IKLSKTK
-54 NITIIC
+54 KITIIC

-75 LMVEKYANENNVIF
+75 IMVEKYANENNLIF

-120 NASYLLTA
+120 NATYLLTA

-134 TETILMRIVRGS
+134 TETILMRMLRGS

-153 FQEITDKDTY
+153 FQEITDKETY

-177 LNYAKTHNIPYAIDK
+177 LNYVKTNNIPYAVDK
-192 TNFSKEYTRNRY
+192 TNFSEEYTRNRY

-227 ETLKLYN
+227 ETLKLYD
-234 DHINKEVS
+234 DHINKEVNE
-242 AKLNKTYQNNNLN
+242 KLNKVYQNNNLN
-255 LKLFRKEDKLI
+255 LKLFENEDELI

-275 NNLYYKKISL
+275 NNLYYKNISL
-285 ITDNHVELILSI
+285 ITDNHVELILNI
-297 IESPKPNLK
+297 IESSRPNLK
-306 INLPNKVLV
+306 INLPSKVLV

-320 NLYFTKNTEIKPYS
+320 NLYFTQNTEIKPYS
-334 FTFETKVILP
+334 FTFKDKVILP
-344 NNKILIQEETDDT
+344 NNQILIKEETEDT

-369 SLPLII
+369 SLPLIV

-397 IFIDEK
+397 IFINEK

>member
-1 MVLNLLNGVIN
+1 MIN

-19 IDKTLKENETLITAT
+19 LDKTIKENETLITAT
-34 SGGPDSMVLLSLL
+34 SGGPDSMALLSLL
-47 IKLSQTK
+47 IKLSKTK
-54 NITIIC
+54 KITIIC

-75 LMVEKYANENNVIF
+75 IMVEKYANENNLIF

-134 TETILMRIVRGS
+134 TETILMRMVRGS

-153 FQEITDKDTY
+153 FQEITDKETY

-177 LNYAKTHNIPYAIDK
+177 LNYVKTNNIPYAVDK
-192 TNFSKEYTRNRY
+192 TNFSEEYTRNRY

-227 ETLKLYN
+227 ETLKLYD
-234 DHINKEVS
+234 DHINKEVNE
-242 AKLNKTYQNNNLN
+242 KLNKVYQNNNLN
-255 LKLFRKEDKLI
+255 LKLFENEDELI

-275 NNLYYKKISL
+275 NNLYYKNISL
-285 ITDNHVELILSI
+285 ITDNHVELILNI
-297 IESPKPNLK
+297 IESSRPNLK
-306 INLPNKVLV
+306 INLPSKVLV

-320 NLYFTKNTEIKPYS
+320 NLYFTQNTEIKSYS
-334 FTFETKVILP
+334 FTFEDKVILP
-344 NNKILIQEETDDT
+344 NDKILIKEETEDT

-369 SLPLII
+369 SLPLIV

-397 IFIDEK
+397 IFINEK

>member
-1 MVLNLLNGVIN
+1 MIN

-19 IDKTLKENETLITAT
+19 LDKTIKENETLITAT
-34 SGGPDSMVLLSLL
+34 SGGPDSMALLSLL

-54 NITIIC
+54 KITIIC

-75 LMVEKYANENNVIF
+75 IMVEKYANENNLIF

-115 LIKKY
+115 LIKKF
-120 NASYLLTA
+120 NATYLLTA

-134 TETILMRIVRGS
+134 TETILMRMVRGS

-153 FQEITDKDTY
+153 FQEITDKETY

-177 LNYAKTHNIPYAIDK
+177 LNYVKTNNIPYAVDK
-192 TNFSKEYTRNRY
+192 TNFSEEYTRNRY

-227 ETLKLYN
+227 ETLKLYD
-234 DHINKEVS
+234 DHINKE
-242 AKLNKTYQNNNLN
+242 ANEKLNKVYQNNNLN
-255 LKLFRKEDKLI
+255 LKLFENEDELI

-275 NNLYYKKISL
+275 NNLYYKNISL
-285 ITDNHVELILSI
+285 ITDNHVELILNI
-297 IESPKPNLK
+297 IESSRPNLK
-306 INLPNKVLV
+306 INLPSKVLV

-320 NLYFTKNTEIKPYS
+320 NLYFTQNTEIKPYS
-334 FTFETKVILP
+334 FTFKDKVILP
-344 NNKILIQEETDDT
+344 NNQILIKEETEDT

-369 SLPLII
+369 SLPLIV

-397 IFIDEK
+397 IFINEK